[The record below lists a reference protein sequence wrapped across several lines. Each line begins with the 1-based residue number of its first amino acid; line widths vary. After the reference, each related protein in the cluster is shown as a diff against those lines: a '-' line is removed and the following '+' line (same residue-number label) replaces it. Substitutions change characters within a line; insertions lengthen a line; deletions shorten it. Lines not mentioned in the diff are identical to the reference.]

1 VRYVEVG
8 GLRLSAIGLG
18 AWQFGTTGWGWGD
31 EFGVDE
37 AHRIIHR
44 ALELGINVIDTAE
57 LYSNGYSEQ
66 IVGEALKG
74 QRDQAFIATKVS
86 PWHALGGSVKRAAG
100 RSLTRLDVDALDL
113 YQVHW
118 PNALVPSSWTMAG
131 MRDLQLAG
139 QVRHVGVSNYSLARW
154 RKAEQALG
162 SPVISNQVPYH
173 LLRRNPEQH
182 LLPYAQTNDRLIIAY
197 SPLAQGILSG
207 RYGPGNV
214 PGGARRFNSLFTAEN
229 LRRAEPVV
237 NVLREV
243 GEAHSATPA
252 QIALAW
258 LVHQPNVVAIPGA
271 KSVAQLEAN
280 AAAADIE
287 LSQEELRALD
297 MVSAR
302 FTPAGQ
308 IMKYPK
314 MAARLLFR

>member
-1 VRYVEVG
+1 VRYVEVA

-18 AWQFGTTGWGWGD
+18 TWQFGTTGWGWGA
-31 EFGVDE
+31 ELGVDE

-57 LYSNGYSEQ
+57 LYSKGYSEQ
-66 IVGEALKG
+66 LVGEALKG
-74 QRDQAFIATKVS
+74 RREQAFIATKVS
-86 PWHALGGSVKRAAG
+86 PWHALRGSVKRAAW
-100 RSLTRLDVDALDL
+100 RSLVRLDSDTLDL

-131 MRDLQLAG
+131 MRDLQLAS
-139 QVRHVGVSNYSLARW
+139 QVRYVGVSNYSLARW

-162 SPVISNQVPYH
+162 APVISNQVPYH
-173 LLRRNPEQH
+173 LLRRYPERH

-207 RYGPGNV
+207 RYGPDNV
-214 PGGARRFNSLFTAEN
+214 PGGARRFNSLFTVEN

-237 NVLREV
+237 DALREV
-243 GEAHSATPA
+243 GKAHGATPA

-280 AAAADIE
+280 AVAADIR
-287 LSQEELRALD
+287 LSQEELLALD
-297 MVSAR
+297 MASAR

-314 MAARLLFR
+314 MAARILFK

>member
-1 VRYVEVG
+1 MRYVEVG

-18 AWQFGTTGWGWGD
+18 AWQFGTVGWGWGSD
-31 EFGVDE
+31 FGVDE
-37 AHRIIHR
+37 AHRIVHR
-44 ALELGINVIDTAE
+44 ALDLGINVIDTAE

-66 IVGEALKG
+66 VVGEALKG
-74 QRDQAFIATKVS
+74 RREQAFIATKVS
-86 PWHALGGSVKRAAG
+86 PWHSLRGSVKRAAG
-100 RSLTRLDVDALDL
+100 RSLTRLGVDTLDL

-118 PNALVPSSWTMAG
+118 PNALVPPSWTMGG
-131 MRDLQLAG
+131 MRDLQSVG

-154 RKAEQALG
+154 RRAEAALG

-173 LLRRNPEQH
+173 LLRRNPEMQ
-182 LLPYAQTNDRLIIAY
+182 LLPYAQTHDRLVIAY

-207 RYGPGNV
+207 RYGPGNA
-214 PGGARRFNSLFTAEN
+214 PGGSRRYNSLFTAEN
-229 LRRAEPVV
+229 LRRVEPVV
-237 NVLREV
+237 EVLREV
-243 GEAHSATPA
+243 GEAHGATPA

-271 KSVAQLEAN
+271 KSVEQLEAN

-287 LSQEELRALD
+287 LNADELRALD

-302 FTPAGQ
+302 FIPAGQ